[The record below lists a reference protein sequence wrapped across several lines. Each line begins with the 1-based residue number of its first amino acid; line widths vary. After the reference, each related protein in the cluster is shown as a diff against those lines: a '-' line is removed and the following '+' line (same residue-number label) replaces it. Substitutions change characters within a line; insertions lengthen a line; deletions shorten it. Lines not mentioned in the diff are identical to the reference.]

1 VRWFPF
7 VLLAVLAVLLQ
18 TTVLRVLGGARPD
31 LMVGVLVPAC
41 LGVRRADGFGAG
53 CVVGLLRDLFSV
65 EPFGLS
71 TGVFAVL
78 GYGLARLR
86 PSVYAEHP
94 ITHALFG
101 LLCSALVSGASGAA
115 LLAQG
120 GLLRPGP
127 AVAKAAA
134 IAAATAVLTGLVGAL
149 IWRRPKWLGLRRGV
163 EFEGIG

>member
-1 VRWFPF
+1 MRWFPF

-41 LGVRRADGFGAG
+41 LGVRRADGFAAG

-71 TGVFAVL
+71 TGVLAVL

-94 ITHALFG
+94 VTHAIFG
-101 LLCSALVSGASGAA
+101 LLCSALASGVSLAVIGLEGGA
-115 LLAQG
+115 LRAGATAWRVAGIALG
-120 GLLRPGP
+120 T
-127 AVAKAAA
+127 AVAAAV
-134 IAAATAVLTGLVGAL
+134 IGAVV
-149 IWRRPKWLGLRRGV
+149 WRRPRWFGLRRGV
-163 EFEGIG
+163 EYE